1 MSGKYKKV
9 KRNHKK
15 DPSGHVVLWIVA
27 IVLSVALVA
36 LIVLSFTLRGVGLGY
51 HPTET
56 QPADPSE
63 HTQPGADQPT
73 ESQPAQTLPPIQ
85 IQIPENVTIPLEQG
99 LKIGD
104 VGSYTG
110 LFFEDGTDEPVSGI
124 MMILVTNESDRTLQY
139 AQITL
144 TNDKGDTAQ
153 FDLSTVPPGASVVVL
168 EKNRL
173 PFSQGF
179 GNARTENLVFF
190 PEEPSLH
197 TDKLQFQP
205 YQGALNITNISG
217 EDITGDIQIFY
228 KNRAADVY
236 YGGITYMV
244 RIKGGLKAGQLQQLM
259 PSHFNAGSS
268 EILFVVIP

>member
-1 MSGKYKKV
+1 MSGKYKKANR
-9 KRNHKK
+9 KNKK
-15 DPSGHVVLWIVA
+15 DQSSHVALWIVA
-27 IVLSVALVA
+27 IVLSVVLVA
-36 LIVLSFTLRGVGLGY
+36 LIVLSFTLRSVGLGY

-56 QPADPSE
+56 QPGGDPSD
-63 HTQPGADQPT
+63 HTQPT
-73 ESQPAQTLPPIQ
+73 ESQTLPPIQ
-85 IQIPENVTIPLEQG
+85 IQIPEDVTIPLEQG

-124 MMILVTNESDRTLQY
+124 MMILVTNNSDRTLQY

-153 FDLSTVPPGASVVVL
+153 FDLSTVPPGESVVVL

-179 GNARTENLVFF
+179 GNAKTDNVVFF

-197 TDKLQFQP
+197 TDKLQFQA

-244 RIKGGLKAGQLQQLM
+244 RIKGGLKADQLQQLM
-259 PSHFNAGSS
+259 PSHFSAGNS
-268 EILFVVIP
+268 EILFVVMP

>member
-15 DPSGHVVLWIVA
+15 DRSGHIVLWIVGVILA
-27 IVLSVALVA
+27 VALVA
-36 LIVLSFTLRGVGLGY
+36 LIVLSFALRGVGLGY

-56 QPADPSE
+56 QPTGDPSD
-63 HTQPGADQPT
+63 HTQPT
-73 ESQPAQTLPPIQ
+73 ESQTQPPIQ
-85 IQIPENVTIPLEQG
+85 IQIPEDVTIPLEQG

-124 MMILVTNESDRTLQY
+124 IMILVTNESDRTLQY

-144 TNDKGDTAQ
+144 TNDKGETAQ

-179 GNARTENLVFF
+179 GNARTENVVFF

-197 TDKLQFQP
+197 TDRLQFQP

-228 KNRAADVY
+228 KNSAADVY

-259 PSHFNAGSS
+259 PSHFSAGSS
-268 EILFVVIP
+268 EILFVVMP